1 MKYIFVLRGHILAE
15 CGHSYKITFQMNIIR
30 LQGEIEK
37 RNGIYYEYDTDAIPL
52 GEGGMGRVFKGFR
65 VIERTGEK
73 MPVAIKAIYEN
84 IPEHVVER
92 ARREANIQLE
102 NDNLIRMYGFVETTF
117 QTESGGKVKVHYH
130 VIMELLVGV
139 TLENVMNGITC
150 DQNGMQI
157 PFAAEIYSQYLQNR
171 DAAVVRIMKPILSGL
186 MALHDK
192 GYIHRDIDPSN
203 IMITIDGKI
212 KLIDFG
218 ICKQIVSLGSV
229 DKALTA
235 TGVFMGKVNYAA
247 PELVL
252 GDVKN
257 QSYTTDIYAL
267 GVLLYQLCTGHLPF
281 TGTDQDVLSAN
292 LRDPLPMK
300 DVRNVALK
308 RIIRKATDKIQS
320 KRYASVAEFR
330 VDLEHVLTNG
340 NKKNRKLVPL
350 MIGFACVVVALIGV
364 ACFLF
369 YNESEKEV
377 AKPALRQPTCV
388 EMYNQALSFLNQK
401 DSIELQTKGK
411 ELLRILVED
420 SLFAPAKVDY
430 YVNLLN
436 SNNSSEVNSG
446 FAGLCQIIQEDT
458 LNSIALFECGLTLS
472 KGNRFFNVPTVRQ
485 SFLNIEAD
493 LDKANDWLSK
503 AMEIDTADY
512 KSVYWAFNNL
522 MEKKIA
528 GDLPASGDKLI
539 TKLYEMFIKR
549 AKESNDVATDIYINA
564 IKSDTETLKAWGLLK

>member
-1 MKYIFVLRGHILAE
+1 
-15 CGHSYKITFQMNIIR
+15 MNIIR

-73 MPVAIKAIYEN
+73 MPVAVKAIYEN

-102 NDNLIRMYGFVETTF
+102 NDNLIRMYGFVETAF
-117 QTESGGKVKVHYH
+117 QSEGGGKAKVHYH

-139 TLENVMNGITC
+139 TLENVMNGVTC

-157 PFAAEIYSQYLQNR
+157 PFAAEVYSQYLQNR
-171 DAAVVRIMKPILSGL
+171 DVAVVRIMKPILSGL

-252 GDVKN
+252 GDVKS

-330 VDLEHVLTNG
+330 VDLEHVLTTG
-340 NKKNRKLVPL
+340 NKKNSKLTPL
-350 MIGFACVVVALIGV
+350 IVGFACVVIVLIGLV
-364 ACFLF
+364 CFFLRND
-369 YNESEKEV
+369 NESEKGLV
-377 AKPALRQPTCV
+377 KSTLKQPTCM
-388 EMYNQALSFLNQK
+388 EIYNQALAFLNQK
-401 DSIELQTKGK
+401 DSIELQIKGK
-411 ELLRILVED
+411 ELLRVLVED
-420 SLFAPAKVDY
+420 SLFAPAKLDY
-430 YVNLLN
+430 YVTILN
-436 SNNSSEVNSG
+436 SNNSSEVSSG
-446 FAGLCQIIQEDT
+446 FAGLCQIIKEDT
-458 LNSIALFECGLTLS
+458 LNSVALFECGLTLS

-493 LDKANDWLSK
+493 LDKANDWLFR

-528 GDLPASGDKLI
+528 GALPENGDNLI
-539 TKLYEMFIKR
+539 TSLYKKFVKRIKQ
-549 AKESNDVATDIYINA
+549 SNDVTADRYKKA
-564 IKSDTETLKAWGLLK
+564 IKNDAETLKAWGLLK